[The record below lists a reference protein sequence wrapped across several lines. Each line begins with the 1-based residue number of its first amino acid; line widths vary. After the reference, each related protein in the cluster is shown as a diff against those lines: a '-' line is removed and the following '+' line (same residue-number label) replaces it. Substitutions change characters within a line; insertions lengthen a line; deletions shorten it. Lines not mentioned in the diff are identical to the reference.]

1 MQCAQKSKRIRL
13 ISIVDNAAMYIIAI
27 GWLYVTLLVA
37 LTESSIFAGILSFV
51 FYGLAPTA
59 LLLWLSAS
67 PSRRRRSNAIAEAEL
82 QLPSRPERGDAKLDP

>member
-1 MQCAQKSKRIRL
+1 
-13 ISIVDNAAMYIIAI
+13 MYIIVI

-59 LLLWLSAS
+59 LLLWLTGSA
-67 PSRRRRSNAIAEAEL
+67 SRRRKSSAVNKSSPD
-82 QLPSRPERGDAKLDP
+82 PSDTPPAQ